1 MIRSCTL
8 LCLGTLLLAGS
19 AFAQETTAPS
29 GGLATADDKAD
40 TFEEVERGF
49 FLGAG
54 AGPFFMLNPPAPQG
68 ATRPFS
74 PGQMAQV
81 ELGVDLGSILSLSA
95 FLTGTANRAGS
106 DYTGLSGTTSASGD
120 FASLVPGA
128 AARLNFLGF
137 EDAYQTKRTWLY
149 LRAGAGIAL
158 FSPRQLLPAPD
169 ILVFGGPGVEYYT
182 RLRHFSV
189 GVEITGS
196 LLLTTGSFGFAVTP
210 NLRYAF

>member
-8 LCLGTLLLAGS
+8 LCLGMLLASG
-19 AFAQETTAPS
+19 AARAQEAAASALSTEEK
-29 GGLATADDKAD
+29 KA
-40 TFEEVERGF
+40 EAVNEVERGF
-49 FLGAG
+49 FIGAG
-54 AGPFFMLNPPAPQG
+54 AGPFFMLNPPAPKD
-68 ATRPFS
+68 AKRPFS

-81 ELGVDLGSILSLSA
+81 ELGVDLGSLLSVSV

-106 DYTGLSGTTSASGD
+106 EYTGLSGTGAASGD

-128 AARLNFLGF
+128 AARVNFLGF
-137 EDAYQTKRTWLY
+137 ADAYETKRTWIY

-158 FSPRQLLPAPD
+158 FSPRQLLPTPD

-189 GVEITGS
+189 GVELTGS
-196 LLLTTGSFGFAVTP
+196 YLLTTGSFGFAITP